1 MPKHVKSRDLSLPLF
16 RACRF
21 NPQKSPGF
29 KYVLHERYISEY
41 QRVTP
46 LRVAEKKIIY

>member
-1 MPKHVKSRDLSLPLF
+1 VNYGSDTMH
-16 RACRF
+16 A
-21 NPQKSPGF
+21 
-29 KYVLHERYISEY
+29 LHERYISEY